1 MTNMEYHFTYM
12 LYILMLCHAKLP
24 KLSLVQALIK
34 KHSTG
39 INKTLLWQ
47 STIACDPLFPARLIC
62 VSSSTG
68 INLLTTRFSSPRYCA
83 HISGIGKFIAAG
95 IASAVFSAI
104 SKKFKLHDAITRSSG
119 RIFYFFSLM
128 LLLSFS
134 HWLTVMSFTP

>member
-1 MTNMEYHFTYM
+1 MTDDQYGIS
-12 LYILMLCHAKLP
+12 LYIHAIHP
-24 KLSLVQALIK
+24 NAVPCQIAETLSG
-34 KHSTG
+34 TG
-39 INKTLLWQ
+39 SDKTLLWH
-47 STIACDPLFPARLIC
+47 STIACDPLFPARLVC

-68 INLLTTRFSSPRYCA
+68 INLLTTSFSSPRYCA